1 MIDNPYETPATHPHG
16 KESRRDLWRRQ
27 LICPRCQQAGI
38 SAGIA
43 YLAHPFFKVRCNNC
57 LGRSRVRLMQAAR
70 KRLFRFYFAAT
81 IAGIWALA
89 FLILVDEFTIYTF
102 MDERLPGILGTV
114 FKSWGLDWQMGIVLS
129 LMALISV
136 IPLLV
141 LFPVITRVCLRDV
154 AYHATLIPLDK
165 RL

>member
-1 MIDNPYETPATHPHG
+1 ME
-16 KESRRDLWRRQ
+16 
-27 LICPRCQQAGI
+27 
-38 SAGIA
+38 
-43 YLAHPFFKVRCNNC
+43 
-57 LGRSRVRLMQAAR
+57 AAR
-70 KRLFRFYFAAT
+70 KRLLRFYVAAT

-89 FLILVDEFTIYTF
+89 FSMLADEFAIYTF

-114 FKSWGLDWQMGIVLS
+114 FTSLSFDWQMGIVLA

>member
-1 MIDNPYETPATHPHG
+1 
-16 KESRRDLWRRQ
+16 
-27 LICPRCQQAGI
+27 
-38 SAGIA
+38 
-43 YLAHPFFKVRCNNC
+43 
-57 LGRSRVRLMQAAR
+57 MQAAR
-70 KRLFRFYFAAT
+70 KRLLRFYVAAT

-89 FLILVDEFTIYTF
+89 FLILADELTICTF

-114 FKSWGLDWQMGIVLS
+114 FKSLGFDWQMGIALS

-154 AYHATLIPLDK
+154 AYHATLD
-165 RL
+165 